1 MLSLNVYGFVSTNNA
16 LLGSQV
22 MLLYR
27 LIHGICLECIAC
39 GGPGNYIIH
48 GIWLER
54 IAYGGPGNYI
64 IHGIWLERIACGGP
78 GNYIITH

>member
-1 MLSLNVYGFVSTNNA
+1 
-16 LLGSQV
+16 

-54 IAYGGPGNYI
+54 IA
-64 IHGIWLERIACGGP
+64 CGGP
-78 GNYIITH
+78 GNYIITHYNIGAVHYN